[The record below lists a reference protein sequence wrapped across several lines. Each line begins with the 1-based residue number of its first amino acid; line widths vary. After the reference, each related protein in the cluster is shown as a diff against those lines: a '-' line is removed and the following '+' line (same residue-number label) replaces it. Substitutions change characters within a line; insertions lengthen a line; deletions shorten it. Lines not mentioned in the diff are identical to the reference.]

1 MVRICC
7 PSVVYSNIKYP
18 NGTDLLERYEKR
30 TKEYKTTVR
39 DKTQTSYDIILL
51 SFKDSKDCLSH
62 NICGICRKRKH
73 HDPKKI
79 KLFILFKRWIA
90 LSPC

>member
-1 MVRICC
+1 MFRKISRPFQPSELKGRNVKKARVVKICC
-7 PSVVYSNIKYP
+7 PSVVYSKIKYP

-51 SFKDSKDCLSH
+51 SFKDSKRL
-62 NICGICRKRKH
+62 
-73 HDPKKI
+73 P
-79 KLFILFKRWIA
+79 
-90 LSPC
+90 